1 MLAVIQL
8 VKDDTMSF
16 AEIYDRSPIRSRR
29 YLRENVLKI
38 AIELGYV
45 GLLYADA
52 PQHPRQK
59 YYLTEKG
66 KAVLEQITTQKPQVN
81 L

>member
-1 MLAVIQL
+1 MAVIQL
-8 VKDDTMSF
+8 VKDDAMSF

-66 KAVLEQITTQKPQVN
+66 KMVLERIQKVKPQRN